1 MKRLRCILIIII
13 LFLQIIPAAIAA
25 KQEAIL
31 LKCQIFRVMTN
42 ISGDTT
48 LQEDIWA
55 DEDSP
60 KVELKKAMSF
70 LTAAKLTLGDNNFEV
85 NDKGWF
91 WNGKVID
98 FGPSEESSLPED
110 QIKIISSTNMMT
122 NSGEMATIE
131 ISSKQ
136 KIQYFEK
143 QEDGLFKLK
152 EFEEPTQLRIE
163 SKAEK
168 IDEKMIRISDL
179 KFSLRLIKDREPI
192 EGVNLPVGRPIIQS
206 RDYTMNFKVVPGK
219 DYGIIFHPGDGQG
232 VLIIR
237 LQANYVTESSSKENK

>member
-1 MKRLRCILIIII
+1 MKRLRCILIII
-13 LFLQIIPAAIAA
+13 LFLQIISAAIAT

-42 ISGDTT
+42 LSGDTT

-70 LTAAKLTLGDNNFEV
+70 LTAAKLTFRDNNFEFNDLTAARLTLGNNNFEV

-98 FGPSEESSLPED
+98 FSPSEESSLPED
-110 QIKIISSTNMMT
+110 QIKIISSTNTMT
-122 NSGEMATIE
+122 NSGEMSTIE

-136 KIQYFEK
+136 KIQY
-143 QEDGLFKLK
+143 
-152 EFEEPTQLRIE
+152 
-163 SKAEK
+163 
-168 IDEKMIRISDL
+168 
-179 KFSLRLIKDREPI
+179 
-192 EGVNLPVGRPIIQS
+192 
-206 RDYTMNFKVVPGK
+206 
-219 DYGIIFHPGDGQG
+219 
-232 VLIIR
+232 
-237 LQANYVTESSSKENK
+237 